1 MNRWPPLPGF
11 QVCLAVHDRSTLPFL
26 HSPSFLLPHVAGA
39 AASERCGGAGA
50 AAAEAESRNNECAV
64 EEERGEAKPVPY
76 SHTQE
81 T

>member
-1 MNRWPPLPGF
+1 M
-11 QVCLAVHDRSTLPFL
+11 HDRSTLPFL

-50 AAAEAESRNNECAV
+50 AAAAEAESRNNECVV
-64 EEERGEAKPVPY
+64 EEERGEAKPVVPY
-76 SHTQE
+76 SHTGDLTE